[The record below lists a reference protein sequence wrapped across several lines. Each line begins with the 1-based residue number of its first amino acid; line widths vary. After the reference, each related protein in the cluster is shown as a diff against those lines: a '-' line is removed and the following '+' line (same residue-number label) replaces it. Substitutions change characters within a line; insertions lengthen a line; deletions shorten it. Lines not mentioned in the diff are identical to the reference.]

1 MMRIRMRMRYIIVA
15 RIYMAGRDHSNASS
29 AASAHSHAH
38 AHAHAALQATQ
49 RAMSTAMMAVTMMA
63 AMGAATAAVQ
73 RDAAG
78 QCIVGRLYGTDHS
91 AAAHDV
97 RQLIGLDI
105 KVLRLYRRTQVSVEH
120 IESPKRAVHDL
131 QHSWPQNN
139 KVDLI
144 AIAKLRLPQDISTF
158 KAIETIV
165 VECID
170 ALVNLAICS

>member
-1 MMRIRMRMRYIIVA
+1 MWMRYIIVA

-29 AASAHSHAH
+29 AACAHSH

-78 QCIVGRLYGTDHS
+78 QRIVGRLYGTDHC

-105 KVLRLYRRTQVSVEH
+105 KVLRLYRRRTQVSVEH
-120 IESPKRAVHDL
+120 IEFPKRAVHDL
-131 QHSWPQNN
+131 QHLWPQNS
-139 KVDLI
+139 KVDFI

-165 VECID
+165 
-170 ALVNLAICS
+170 

>member
-1 MMRIRMRMRYIIVA
+1 MRYIIVA

-29 AASAHSHAH
+29 AACAHSHAH
-38 AHAHAALQATQ
+38 AYAALQATQ

-78 QCIVGRLYGTDHS
+78 QRIVGRLYGTDHC

-105 KVLRLYRRTQVSVEH
+105 KVLRLYTREDKCQLS
-120 IESPKRAVHDL
+120 ISSSPRELCMIYNIRGHCGTAQLILL
-131 QHSWPQNN
+131 QLQN
-139 KVDLI
+139 
-144 AIAKLRLPQDISTF
+144 
-158 KAIETIV
+158 
-165 VECID
+165 
-170 ALVNLAICS
+170 